1 MNKKYKKLFTIYY
14 ILPIL
19 SGIFWTI
26 IILSGRRMS
35 FDKMYKAIANG
46 TLNLSIFSY
55 IFSIIEIITLIM
67 SIALIILIFIKKLKK
82 INLIYPIY
90 HIIWNISWLIIMPL
104 LTFCFC
110 YNNYTP
116 LSEKCVIENITNLQ
130 SYDIIFY
137 LINII
142 LPLYLLDKLYKK

>member
-1 MNKKYKKLFTIYY
+1 
-14 ILPIL
+14 
-19 SGIFWTI
+19 
-26 IILSGRRMS
+26 
-35 FDKMYKAIANG
+35 
-46 TLNLSIFSY
+46 
-55 IFSIIEIITLIM
+55 M

-104 LTFCFC
+104 LTFYFC